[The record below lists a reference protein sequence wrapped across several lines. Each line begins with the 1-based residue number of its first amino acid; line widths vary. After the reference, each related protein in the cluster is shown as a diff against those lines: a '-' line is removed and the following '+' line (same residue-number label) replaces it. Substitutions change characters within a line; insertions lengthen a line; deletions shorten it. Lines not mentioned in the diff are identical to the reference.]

1 MAVLSAFQWDIDWV
15 LKKLPLKTIQKLV
28 MVMHAKEEQ
37 DRSYKAQE
45 LGGLPKTT
53 LVLPPMQGQVSCMHS
68 KLMLLF
74 HMSGNQ
80 RWLRIAIPSANLTD
94 YDWGELGGVMENV
107 FPIHTRSCLDITYLR
122 LG

>member
-15 LKKLPLKTIQKLV
+15 LKKLPLNTIRKLV

-37 DRSYKAQE
+37 DRIYKAQE
-45 LGGLPKTT
+45 LGSLPRTT

-80 RWLRIAIPSANLTD
+80 RWLRIAVPSANLTD

-107 FPIHTRSCLDITYLR
+107 FLIYT
-122 LG
+122 